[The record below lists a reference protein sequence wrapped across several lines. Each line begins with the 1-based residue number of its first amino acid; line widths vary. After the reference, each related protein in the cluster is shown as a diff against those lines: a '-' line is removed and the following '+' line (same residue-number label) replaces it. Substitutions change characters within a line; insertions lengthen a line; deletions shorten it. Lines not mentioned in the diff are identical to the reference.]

1 MKKKIIM
8 LVITIMMIVASVF
21 NAFAA
26 ASTSGTTNAYN
37 GIETTENVLNITKEI
52 VFINDE
58 DTAVREPN
66 IVYTYTVGEVQP
78 GSAAITSPDENNIP
92 TTISV
97 KAGPLSAVTG
107 NTTATTSEVSFTDI
121 VTSNANA
128 AGISNT
134 KNAVFTFDPAQFQN
148 PGIYRYSLVES
159 TNVNKNSVG
168 IVEQADYSATRF
180 LDVYVHWNNDN
191 LEIYGYVLYEGTQSD
206 SITYDSAPDLAKKS
220 PGYIDMNHSDGL
232 QDVDTYTTENLYIN
246 KAVTGSLADRN
257 NDFPIHLTL
266 TAPAGLSDVK
276 LDVTTSNNGT
286 LNVSNDTIGSHIAAW
301 GTVDGTVRNDSQIVI
316 TGIPTG
322 ATLTVTETNNT
333 LDSYRVK
340 AGTSSGADDL
350 LSENTVA
357 GGATSASSSALA
369 IDKKS
374 DFYLTNSLN
383 EISPTG
389 YSARFAPYGIMLGG
403 GIALFA
409 ILKYRNKNR
418 EQ

>member
-8 LVITIMMIVASVF
+8 LVITIMMIVTSVF
-21 NAFAA
+21 NAFAT
-26 ASTSGTTNAYN
+26 ASTSGTTNAYS
-37 GIETTENVLNITKEI
+37 GVETTENVLNITKEI

-58 DTAVREPN
+58 DTTVREPN
-66 IVYTYTVGEVQP
+66 IVYIYTIGEVQP
-78 GSAAITSPDENNIP
+78 GSAAITSPDANNIP

-128 AGISNT
+128 AGISNS
-134 KNAVFTFDPAQFQN
+134 KNAIFTFDPAQFQN

-159 TNVNKNSVG
+159 TNVDKSTVG
-168 IVEQADYSATRF
+168 IVEKAEYSATRF

-206 SITYDSAPDLAKKS
+206 SITYNSAPDLAKKS

-246 KAVTGSLADRN
+246 KTVTGSLADRN

-266 TAPAGLSDVK
+266 TAPAGLNNIK
-276 LDVTTSNNGT
+276 LDVTTSNNGM
-286 LNVSNDTIGSHIAAW
+286 LNVSNDTIGNHIAAW
-301 GTVDGTVRNDSQIVI
+301 GVVDGTVRNGSQIVI
-316 TGIPTG
+316 RGIPTG
-322 ATLTVTETNNT
+322 VTLTATETNNT

-340 AGTSSGADDL
+340 AGTSSEAEDL

-357 GGATSASSSALA
+357 GGAISAASSSLI

-389 YSARFAPYGIMLGG
+389 YTARFAPYGIMLGG
-403 GIALFA
+403 GVALFA

-418 EQ
+418 E

>member
-8 LVITIMMIVASVF
+8 LVITIMMIVTSVF
-21 NAFAA
+21 NAFAT

-58 DTAVREPN
+58 DTVVREPN
-66 IVYTYTVGEVQP
+66 IVYTYTIGEVQP

-128 AGISNT
+128 AGISNS
-134 KNAVFTFDPAQFQN
+134 KNAIFTFDPAQFQN
-148 PGIYRYSLVES
+148 PGIYRYSLIES
-159 TNVNKNSVG
+159 TNVDKSTVG
-168 IVEQADYSATRF
+168 IVEKAEYSATRF

-206 SITYDSAPDLAKKS
+206 SITYNSAPDLAKKS

-246 KAVTGSLADRN
+246 KTVTGSLADRN

-266 TAPAGLSDVK
+266 TAPAGLSDIK

-286 LNVSNDTIGSHIAAW
+286 LNVSNDTIGSHIATW

-316 TGIPTG
+316 RGIPTG
-322 ATLTVTETNNT
+322 ATLTVTEINNT

-340 AGTSSGADDL
+340 AGTSSGTEDL

-357 GGATSASSSALA
+357 GGATSAASSSLT

-389 YSARFAPYGIMLGG
+389 YTARFAPYGIMLGG
-403 GIALFA
+403 GVALFA
-409 ILKYRNKNR
+409 ILKYRNKNHG
-418 EQ
+418 

>member
-1 MKKKIIM
+1 MKRRIIVFITAIMIIM
-8 LVITIMMIVASVF
+8 TSVF

-26 ASTSGTTNAYN
+26 ANTNGAKNAYN

-66 IVYTYTVGEVQP
+66 IVYTYIIGEVQP

-107 NTTATTSEVSFTDI
+107 NTTATTSEISFTDI

-128 AGISNT
+128 AGISNS
-134 KNAVFTFDPAQFQN
+134 KNTIFTFDPAQFQN

-159 TNVNKNSVG
+159 TNIDKSTVG
-168 IVEQADYSATRF
+168 IVEKAEYSATRF
-180 LDVYVHWNNDN
+180 LDVYVHWNNDS

-246 KAVTGSLADRN
+246 KTVTGSLADRN

-266 TAPAGLSDVK
+266 TAPAGLSNVK
-276 LDVTTSNNGT
+276 LDVTTSNNGM
-286 LNVSNDTIGSHIAAW
+286 LNVSNDTIGNHIAAW
-301 GTVDGTVRNDSQIVI
+301 GTVDGTVRNGSQIVI
-316 TGIPTG
+316 RGIPTG
-322 ATLTVTETNNT
+322 AALTVTETNNT

-340 AGTSSGADDL
+340 AGTSSGAEDL
-350 LSENTVA
+350 LSENTIA
-357 GGATSASSSALA
+357 GGATSASSSSLT

-374 DFYLTNSLN
+374 EFYLTNSLN

-389 YSARFAPYGIMLGG
+389 YTARFAPYGIMLGG
-403 GIALFA
+403 GVALFV
-409 ILKYRNKNR
+409 ILKYRSKNH